1 MRPRR
6 GPPGAA
12 GGMAGMIRGL
22 GDQVAVEAG
31 RAASV
36 GAASVVATASPPLA
50 FAFFAAG
57 ACTCLTI
64 AGLIWLAGLYG
75 WVIALA
81 IAGGAYAFVAI
92 VIFAANGWRLS
103 SPTIPAAAVAPVVA
117 AAEAQGV
124 AEGAAGLPPG
134 AAGLPPGAGARAG
147 LPPEP
152 AVSQFERDL
161 ELAMMAAAAFRDA
174 ADIGRT
180 LRGPGRRRRRRF

>member
-134 AAGLPPGAGARAG
+134 AGARAG